1 MVQSINIESFHPD
14 IITFK
19 SHEVFEIVHINPKNG
34 HFSREAA
41 RSLMPKLMIIKLL
54 FLLA

>member
-34 HFSREAA
+34 HFSRGAA